1 MTLLALRNIRVH
13 YGQVE
18 ALKGVS
24 INVEEGSI
32 VSLIGANGA
41 GKTTTLKSIFGLK
54 KLTEG
59 EIYFDGQRID
69 NQSPLE
75 IAKRGIAYAMEG
87 RRLFPYMTVLEN
99 LEMGA
104 FLRKNK
110 SEIQEELN
118 QIFQRFPILKARQK
132 QYAGTLSG
140 GEQMMLAISRA
151 LMANPRLLLLD
162 EPSLGLA
169 PLVVREIGHMIRE
182 INQRKVTIL
191 LVEQNSKL
199 GLGVAR
205 KGYVLEVGKIALEGD
220 SQDLLENEHV
230 KRTYLGG

>member
-1 MTLLALRNIRVH
+1 MTLLAVRNIRVH

-18 ALKGVS
+18 ALKGIS
-24 INVEEGSI
+24 INIEEGSI
-32 VSLIGANGA
+32 VSLIGSNGA
-41 GKTTTLKSIFGLK
+41 GKTTTLKSIFGLT

-69 NQSPLE
+69 HLPPLE
-75 IAKRGIAYAMEG
+75 IARRKIAYAMEG
-87 RRLFPYMTVLEN
+87 RRLFPYMSVLEN

-104 FLRKNK
+104 FLRKDK
-110 SEIQEELN
+110 SEIQRELYE
-118 QIFQRFPILKARQK
+118 IFRRFPVLKDRQK
-132 QYAGTLSG
+132 QQAGTLSG
-140 GEQMMLAISRA
+140 GEQMMLAIGRA
-151 LMANPRLLLLD
+151 LMAKPRLLLLD

-169 PLVVREIGHMIRE
+169 PLVVREIGRMITE

-199 GLGVAR
+199 GLGVAH
-205 KGYVLEVGKIALEGD
+205 KGYVLEVGKIALEGPC
-220 SQDLLENEHV
+220 QELLGNDHV

>member
-1 MTLLALRNIRVH
+1 MTLLAVRNIRVH

-18 ALKGVS
+18 ALKGIS
-24 INVEEGSI
+24 INIEEGSI
-32 VSLIGANGA
+32 VSLIGSNGA
-41 GKTTTLKSIFGLK
+41 GKTTTLKSIFGLT

-69 NQSPLE
+69 HLPPLE
-75 IAKRGIAYAMEG
+75 IARRKIAYAMEG
-87 RRLFPYMTVLEN
+87 RRLFPFMSVLEN

-104 FLRKNK
+104 FLRKDK
-110 SEIQEELN
+110 SEIQRELHE
-118 QIFQRFPILKARQK
+118 IFRRFPVLKDRQK
-132 QYAGTLSG
+132 QQAGTLSG
-140 GEQMMLAISRA
+140 GEQMMLAIGRA
-151 LMANPRLLLLD
+151 LMAKPRLLLLD

-169 PLVVREIGHMIRE
+169 PLVVREIGRMITE

-199 GLGVAR
+199 GLGVAH
-205 KGYVLEVGKIALEGD
+205 KGYVLEVGKIALEGPC
-220 SQDLLENEHV
+220 QELLGNDHV

>member
-1 MTLLALRNIRVH
+1 MTLLAVRNIRVH

-32 VSLIGANGA
+32 VSLIGSNGA
-41 GKTTTLKSIFGLK
+41 GKTTTLKSIFGLT

-69 NQSPLE
+69 RLPPLE
-75 IAKRGIAYAMEG
+75 IAKKKIAYAMEG
-87 RRLFPYMTVLEN
+87 RRLFPFMTVLEN

-104 FLRKNK
+104 FLRKDK
-110 SEIQEELN
+110 SEIQKELEE
-118 QIFQRFPILKARQK
+118 IFRRFPVLKDRQK
-132 QYAGTLSG
+132 QQAGTLSG
-140 GEQMMLAISRA
+140 GEQMMLAIGRA
-151 LMANPRLLLLD
+151 LMAKPRLLLLD

-169 PLVVREIGHMIRE
+169 PLVVREIGRMITE

-199 GLGVAR
+199 GLGVSQ
-205 KGYVLEVGKIALEGD
+205 KGYVLEVGKVAVEGD
-220 SQDLLENEHV
+220 CQELLGNDHV

>member
-1 MTLLALRNIRVH
+1 MTLLDIRNLRVH

-18 ALKGVS
+18 ALKGIS
-24 INVEEGSI
+24 INIEEGSI
-32 VSLIGANGA
+32 VSLIGSNGA
-41 GKTTTLKSIFGLK
+41 GKTTTLKSIFGLI
-54 KLTEG
+54 KLTAG

-69 NQSPLE
+69 KRSPVE
-75 IAKRGIAYAMEG
+75 IAKMKIAYAMEG
-87 RRLFPYMTVLEN
+87 RHLFPYMTVLEN

-110 SEIQEELN
+110 MEVREELDKV
-118 QIFQRFPILKARQK
+118 FQRFPILKARQK
-132 QYAGTLSG
+132 QNAGTLSG
-140 GEQMMLAISRA
+140 GEQMMLCIGRA
-151 LMANPRLLLLD
+151 LMSAPRLLLLD

-169 PLVVREIGHMIRE
+169 PLVVKEIGHMIRE

-205 KGYVLEVGKIALEGD
+205 KAYVLEVGKIALEGD
-220 SQDLLENEHV
+220 CQDLLENDHV

>member
-1 MTLLALRNIRVH
+1 MILLDIRNVRVH
-13 YGQVE
+13 YDQVE

-24 INVEEGSI
+24 INVEEGSV

-41 GKTTTLKSIFGLK
+41 GKTTMLKAIFGLK
-54 KLTEG
+54 KVTEG
-59 EIYFDGQRID
+59 EIYFDGRRID
-69 NQSPLE
+69 HFSPLE
-75 IAKRGIAYAMEG
+75 ISKLRIAYTMEG
-87 RRLFPYMTVLEN
+87 RRLFPFMTVLEN

-110 SEIQEELN
+110 SEIQEELDG
-118 QIFQRFPILKARQK
+118 IFHYFPILKDRQK

-140 GEQMMLAISRA
+140 GEQMMLAIGRA
-151 LMANPRLLLLD
+151 LMASPRLLLLD

-169 PLVVREIGHMIRE
+169 PLVVKEIGRLIRE

-220 SQDLLENEHV
+220 CQDLLENEHV

>member
-1 MTLLALRNIRVH
+1 MSLLAVRNIKVH
-13 YGQVE
+13 YDQVE

-24 INVEEGSI
+24 INIEEGSI

-41 GKTTTLKSIFGLK
+41 GKTTTLKAIFGLK
-54 KLTEG
+54 KVTEG
-59 EIYFDGQRID
+59 EIYFDGRRID
-69 NQSPLE
+69 HHSPLE
-75 IAKRGIAYAMEG
+75 IAKLKIAYVMEG
-87 RRLFPYMTVLEN
+87 RRLFPHMTVLEN

-104 FLRKNK
+104 FLRKNRT
-110 SEIQEELN
+110 EIEEELDE
-118 QIFQRFPILKARQK
+118 IFHRFPILKDRKK

-140 GEQMMLAISRA
+140 GEQMMLAIGRA
-151 LMANPRLLLLD
+151 LMARPRLLLLD

-169 PLVVREIGHMIRE
+169 PLVVKEIGRMIKE

-205 KGYVLEVGKIALEGD
+205 EGYVLEVGQIALKGNCQE
-220 SQDLLENEHV
+220 LLENDHV

>member
-1 MTLLALRNIRVH
+1 MILLDIRNIRVH
-13 YGQVE
+13 YDQVE

-24 INVEEGSI
+24 INVEEGSV

-41 GKTTTLKSIFGLK
+41 GKTTMLKAIFGLK
-54 KLTEG
+54 KVTEG
-59 EIYFDGQRID
+59 EIYFDGRRID
-69 NQSPLE
+69 HFSPLE
-75 IAKRGIAYAMEG
+75 IAKLRIAYTMEG
-87 RRLFPYMTVLEN
+87 RRLFPFMTVLEN

-110 SEIQEELN
+110 SEIQEELDG
-118 QIFQRFPILKARQK
+118 IFHYFPILKDRQK

-140 GEQMMLAISRA
+140 GEQMMLAIGRA
-151 LMANPRLLLLD
+151 LMARPRLLLLD

-169 PLVVREIGHMIRE
+169 PLVVKEIGRLIRE

-220 SQDLLENEHV
+220 CQDLLENEHV

>member
-1 MTLLALRNIRVH
+1 MTLLAVRNIRVH
-13 YGQVE
+13 YGRVE
-18 ALKGVS
+18 ALTGVS

-32 VSLIGANGA
+32 VSLIGSNGA
-41 GKTTTLKSIFGLK
+41 GKTTTLKSIFGLT

-59 EIYFDGQRID
+59 EIYFDGRRID
-69 NQSPLE
+69 HLPPLE
-75 IAKRGIAYAMEG
+75 IAKKKIAYAMEG
-87 RRLFPYMTVLEN
+87 RRLFPFMTVLEN

-104 FLRKNK
+104 FLRKDK
-110 SEIQEELN
+110 SEIQKELEE
-118 QIFQRFPILKARQK
+118 IFHRFPVLKDRQK
-132 QYAGTLSG
+132 QQAGTLSG
-140 GEQMMLAISRA
+140 GEQMMLAIGRA
-151 LMANPRLLLLD
+151 LMAGPRLLLLD

-169 PLVVREIGHMIRE
+169 PLVVREIGRMIKE

-199 GLGVAR
+199 GLGVAH

-220 SQDLLENEHV
+220 CRELLGNDHV

>member
-1 MTLLALRNIRVH
+1 MTLLAVKNIRVH
-13 YGQVE
+13 YGRVE

-24 INVEEGSI
+24 IHVEEGSI
-32 VSLIGANGA
+32 VSLIGSNGA
-41 GKTTTLKSIFGLK
+41 GKTTTLKSIFGLT

-69 NQSPLE
+69 RLPPLE
-75 IAKRGIAYAMEG
+75 IARRKIAYAMEG
-87 RRLFPYMTVLEN
+87 RRLFPFMTVLEN

-104 FLRKNK
+104 FLRKDK
-110 SEIQEELN
+110 SEIQKEL
-118 QIFQRFPILKARQK
+118 QEIFRRFPVLKDRQK
-132 QYAGTLSG
+132 QQAGTLSG
-140 GEQMMLAISRA
+140 GEQMMLAIGRA
-151 LMANPRLLLLD
+151 LMAKPRLLLLD

-169 PLVVREIGHMIRE
+169 PLVVREIGRMITE

-199 GLGVAR
+199 GLGVAH
-205 KGYVLEVGKIALEGD
+205 KGYVLEVGKIALEGP
-220 SQDLLENEHV
+220 SQELLGNDHV

>member
-1 MTLLALRNIRVH
+1 MTLLAVHDIRVK
-13 YGQVE
+13 YDQVE

-24 INVEEGSI
+24 INVEEGSV

-54 KLTEG
+54 KVTAG

-69 NQSPLE
+69 NRSPLE

-87 RRLFPYMTVLEN
+87 RRLFPQMTVLEN

-118 QIFQRFPILKARQK
+118 EIFHRFPILKDRQK

-140 GEQMMLAISRA
+140 GEQMMLAIGRA
-151 LMANPRLLLLD
+151 LMAGPRLLLLD

-169 PLVVREIGHMIRE
+169 PLVVKEVGRMIRE

-199 GLGVAR
+199 GLGVAG

-220 SQDLLENEHV
+220 CRDLLENDHV